1 MEWRKILRNPA
12 YWLLGAVLLVAL
24 GRDLIANGRPLYC
37 RIAGETY
44 FPGLR
49 TIWVDPQRAYA
60 HPTLDSIRRNNLWHT
75 FPYESAFFAPIP
87 FAAGEIASRPALT
100 FAQPGTLNPSL
111 PGGRFRHWVGTDGSG
126 RDVAASLVYG
136 ARIAVQTG
144 GLAMLMALLIGMTLG
159 SIAGFWGDERLK
171 MRRGVLWGALMGLLI
186 GWFYGFVARADGYS
200 PEEGGPYVVGGIFIL
215 VGFVFLWAFLG
226 RVLGYFPFF
235 KRLVTVP
242 FDFGVMRLSEL
253 FQSIPR
259 LVFVMTIGSF
269 LGQSKSIWLLIALIG
284 ALGWVTFARHLRS
297 ELLRIRALDYISAAR
312 GMGLSEWRILWRH
325 AIPNAL
331 RPIGVAFALGM
342 ANAILLESALT
353 FLGYGGDAFTG
364 RSWGSLLAAT
374 RENPEVWWIAIPPGL
389 LIGGLILSLNQI
401 AEEISA

>member
-1 MEWRKILRNPA
+1 MLRNPA
-12 YWLLGAVLLVAL
+12 YWLLGGVLLVAL

-37 RIAGETY
+37 RIAGETC

-49 TIWVDPQRAYA
+49 TVWVDPQRAYE

-75 FPYESAFFAPIP
+75 FPYESVCFAPIP
-87 FAAGEIASRPALT
+87 FAAGEIASSPAFT
-100 FAQPGTLNPSL
+100 FAKPGTLNPHL
-111 PGGRFRHWVGTDGSG
+111 TQGRFRHWFGTDGSG

-159 SIAGFWGDERLK
+159 AIAGFWGDERLT
-171 MRRGVLWGALMGLLI
+171 MRRGVLWGVLFGLLV
-186 GWFYGFVARADGYS
+186 GWFYGFVARADGYGQ
-200 PEEGGPYVVGGIFIL
+200 EEGAAYVIGGILTL
-215 VGFVFLWAFLG
+215 VGCVFVLALLG
-226 RVLGYFPFF
+226 RAAGYFPFF

-242 FDFGVMRLSEL
+242 LDFGVMRLSEL
-253 FQSIPR
+253 FHSIPR
-259 LVFVMTIGSF
+259 LVFVMTVGSF
-269 LGQSKSIWLLIALIG
+269 LGQSQSIWLLIALIG
-284 ALGWVTFARHLRS
+284 ALGWITFARHLRS

-342 ANAILLESALT
+342 ANAILLESSLT
-353 FLGYGGDAFTG
+353 FLGYGGDAFSG
-364 RSWGSLLAAT
+364 KSWGSLLGGAQA
-374 RENPEVWWIAIPPGL
+374 NPEAWWLAIPPGL
-389 LIGGLILSLNQI
+389 LIGSLVLALNRI